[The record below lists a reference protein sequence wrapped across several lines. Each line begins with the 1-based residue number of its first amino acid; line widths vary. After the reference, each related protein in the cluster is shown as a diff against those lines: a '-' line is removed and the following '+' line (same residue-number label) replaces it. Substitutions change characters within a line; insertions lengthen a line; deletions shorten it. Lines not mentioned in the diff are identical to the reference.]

1 MPIDLRHQGVTKI
14 PLSSRAQ
21 MYKRREKVT
30 VYLSDICLDV
40 GCPLYKPYVSG
51 GWGRTIDAAAPEVK
65 AVKEARLPWAGG
77 VSGGEPDQAADTA
90 ASLAL
95 AEAGGWRGTR
105 AGIAARWRQVA
116 TGSYDDEVL
125 SRMRL

>member
-1 MPIDLRHQGVTKI
+1 MWGVPYISRMSQG
-14 PLSSRAQ
+14 
-21 MYKRREKVT
+21 
-30 VYLSDICLDV
+30 
-40 GCPLYKPYVSG
+40 G
-51 GWGRTIDAAAPEVK
+51 GGRTIDVAAPEVK